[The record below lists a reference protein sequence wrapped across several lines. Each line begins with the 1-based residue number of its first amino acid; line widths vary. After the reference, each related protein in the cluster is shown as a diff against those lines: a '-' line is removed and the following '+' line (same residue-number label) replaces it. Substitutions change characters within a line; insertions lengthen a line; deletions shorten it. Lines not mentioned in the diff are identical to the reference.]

1 MTESLSSISSLQQVP
16 IRTISSSSQQQQ
28 QQYES
33 SGNYQQQPSS
43 QVSPPQSSPQ
53 QQDQLQQYYS
63 QLTPGMLFNLFI
75 IVLSLID
82 VTR

>member
-1 MTESLSSISSLQQVP
+1 MTESVSSISSLQQVP
-16 IRTISSSSQQQQ
+16 IRTISSSSQQ